1 MYCNKLLCVVTLEC
15 LLNRV
20 INDQVVSIHRDL
32 LNTSPLLDSSFVLP
46 VIGQDISLT
55 YIMQEFGVS

>member
-1 MYCNKLLCVVTLEC
+1 MISGLHSQGSTEHIPSVGF
-15 LLNRV
+15 
-20 INDQVVSIHRDL
+20 I
-32 LNTSPLLDSSFVLP
+32 FVLP